1 MENVIAPCNEGKWH
15 YTEGGSQFHDSEF
28 TSKLGRC
35 GDGPEINTVLK
46 GYFEF
51 PPSTSDATRDF
62 INACKLSADIKNV
75 EELLDAPTLYK
86 IAKKALM
93 KRRESTCING

>member
-1 MENVIAPCNEGKWH
+1 MEKIFLNLRKHIEPWSIYDKDLDESWLGQMQERAYFWH
-15 YTEGGSQFHDSEF
+15 
-28 TSKLGRC
+28 
-35 GDGPEINTVLK
+35 K